1 MAEHMMPLP
10 QADQMPR
17 TPWRAAWHLIGAYW
31 ISDDRWK
38 GRSLLALV
46 VLLDMLL
53 VYRAVLLTYW
63 QKDFYDTLEAHQ
75 MATFWHLLGELAVLA
90 LVGMVM
96 DAARAYTALALEMR
110 WRNWL
115 TGAFLTRW
123 LRQDAFW
130 RISHSG
136 TVENPDQRIAEDLK
150 WLAGNVLELSLGLL
164 RHSANLVSFSI
175 IVWGLSGVL
184 TLSLAGLQFEVAGYM
199 LWVAILYAVLGSLV
213 MERLGRRMVAVD
225 YRQQQA
231 EADFRF
237 LLIRVREH
245 AEQIALLGGAPAEQS
260 ALVRRFDAV
269 RANWQHVMTYTKRIT
284 LIDRGYTEV
293 GAMVPY
299 LLCGPRFFAGL
310 MSLGDL
316 IQLTQAFT
324 RVRTALSW
332 FIYQYKELALLR
344 SVCWRL
350 VELEQAL
357 EGDRADLP
365 VPRLRRRH
373 CSRSDLRVRALS
385 LHTPEGIRLAGPLS
399 WHIRPGQRWLITGP
413 AGVGKSTLLRMLA
426 GLWPHGA
433 GVIAAPDRSR
443 MLFLPQQSYL
453 PDGTLR
459 QCLCYPATERAFS
472 ADVCCQVLQDVGLGQ
487 IGGLLDSA
495 HDWGRRLSPGER
507 QKLAFARVLL
517 HRPAYLFLDEAT
529 SALDEISETC
539 LYNLLIQRCPGMAI
553 VSVAHRPALRQFHTD
568 CLALQA

>member
-1 MAEHMMPLP
+1 MMPLP
-10 QADQMPR
+10 QADQVPR
-17 TPWRAAWHLIGAYW
+17 PSWRAAWHLIGAYW
-31 ISDDRWK
+31 VSDDRWK

-46 VLLDMLL
+46 ILLDMLL
-53 VYRAVLLTYW
+53 VYRAVLITYW

-75 MATFWHLLGELAVLA
+75 IATFWHLLGELAVLA

-130 RISHSG
+130 RISHAG

-150 WLAGNVLELSLGLL
+150 WLASNVLELSLGLL
-164 RHSANLVSFSI
+164 RHSANLVSFSV

-184 TLSLAGLQFEVAGYM
+184 TLSLAGRQFEVAGYM

-245 AEQIALLGGAPAEQS
+245 AEQIALLRGGHAEQS
-260 ALVRRFDAV
+260 ALLRRFDAV
-269 RANWQHVMTYTKRIT
+269 RANWRHVMTYTKRIT
-284 LIDRGYTEV
+284 LIDRGYTEA

-350 VELEQAL
+350 GEL
-357 EGDRADLP
+357 DRALGCDSADTS
-365 VPRLRRRH
+365 VPRLRRRQGRRVGLH
-373 CSRSDLRVRALS
+373 VRALS
-385 LHTPEGIRLAGPLS
+385 VYTPEGERLSGPLS
-399 WHIRPGQRWLITGP
+399 WSVLPGQRWLITGP
-413 AGVGKSTLLRMLA
+413 AGAGKSTLLRMLA
-426 GLWPHGA
+426 GLWPHGV
-433 GVIAAPDRSR
+433 GVIAVPDRSH

-459 QCLCYPATERAFS
+459 QCLCYPATEQTFS
-472 ADVCCQVLQDVGLGQ
+472 AKACLQALQDVGLGQ
-487 IGGLLDSA
+487 IGERLDSA
-495 HDWGRRLSPGER
+495 HDWNRRLSPGER

-517 HRPAYLFLDEAT
+517 QRPAYLFMDEAT
-529 SALDEISETC
+529 SALDESSETS
-539 LYNLLIQRCPGMAI
+539 LYNLLIQRCPDMAI
-553 VSVAHRPALRQFHTD
+553 VSVAHRPALRQFHTA